1 MKFKL
6 PRWPKTKIWF
16 CLIEIAHLTTLLEG
30 LWMNLIVAQRKK
42 GKIILDKFYEHAKK
56 GSFFG
61 LPSPPLPPPLSC
73 LSLGPADDRLYY
85 SWKWH
90 TQV

>member
-1 MKFKL
+1 
-6 PRWPKTKIWF
+6 
-16 CLIEIAHLTTLLEG
+16 
-30 LWMNLIVAQRKK
+30 MNLIVAQRKK

-61 LPSPPLPPPLSC
+61 LPSFSC

-90 TQV
+90 TQVLPLFAIQSEENLERAFCILDLILL